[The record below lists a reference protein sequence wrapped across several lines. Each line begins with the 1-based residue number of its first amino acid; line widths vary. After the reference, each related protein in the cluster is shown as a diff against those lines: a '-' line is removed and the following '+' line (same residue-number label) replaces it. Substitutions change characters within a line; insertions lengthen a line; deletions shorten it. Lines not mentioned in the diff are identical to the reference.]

1 MPLFLTILF
10 VSFIVFFLSTNV
22 LKRSAIEGMLAVF
35 LIFLIFAPFEQVID
49 SFFAPISSP
58 VFHAIVLYLLAG
70 AIFERLYVFE
80 QAYLFGSN
88 YFHKS
93 PKWQTFF
100 PLVAQTFMA
109 SISGAA
115 ENNVRITEPKIRKW
129 QTMHHVSPAFT
140 KNSTIAVS
148 VLAHI
153 LPPAGIISLT
163 YAVYNYLYPHE
174 FTVSEWWII
183 AYGLGVLFFI
193 HRWLSLRLM
202 YRLHRIDLSSPQPMP
217 LEKKWRGTWLVLFV
231 PILIFLPIAFDAFAA
246 PWIAKRITPE
256 AQAQLSFRILMFAPV
271 FAIFYVLLINKRF
284 VPKKRRMRQL
294 VHLLEDSM
302 LAIIPASIMTYF
314 ACVSL
319 ELFIRLDAKEEL
331 IQWATTFDDQLG
343 ILFVLLSIV
352 IVAMIFP
359 GPIAVTLFGGTWIVL
374 ADTFGWN
381 AWTLATLLPAF
392 TGSIEGMMGLWSI
405 QTNAYEELFQ
415 SSKMTLFWFGTH
427 LLLLVSLFVIFH

>member
-1 MPLFLTILF
+1 MPSFLLLLF
-10 VSFIVFFLSTNV
+10 VSFIVFFLSTIIF
-22 LKRSAIEGMLAVF
+22 KRSPIEGMIIVF
-35 LIFLIFAPFEQVID
+35 ATFLLLAPFELVIE
-49 SFFAPISSP
+49 SFLAPISSP

-80 QAYLFGSN
+80 RAYIFGSN
-88 YFHKS
+88 YFHQS

-115 ENNVRITEPKIRKW
+115 ENNVRITERKIVEW
-129 QTMHHVSPAFT
+129 QTMHQVSPAFT

-163 YAVYNYLYPHE
+163 YAVYNFLYPHQ

-183 AYGLGVLFFI
+183 AYGLGVLFFV
-193 HRWLSLRLM
+193 HRWLSLRFM

-231 PILIFLPIAFDAFAA
+231 PVLIFLPIAFDAFAA
-246 PWIAKRITPE
+246 PWIAERISPE
-256 AQAQLSFRILMFAPV
+256 AQAQMSFRILMFAPI
-271 FAIFYVLLINKRF
+271 FAIFYVLLINRRF
-284 VPKKRRMRQL
+284 VPKKRRIRQL
-294 VHLLEDSM
+294 IHLLEDSM
-302 LAIIPASIMTYF
+302 IAIIPASIMTYF
-314 ACVSL
+314 ACISL
-319 ELFIRLDAKEEL
+319 ELFIRLDAKKALNE
-331 IQWATTFDDQLG
+331 WAATFDDQLG
-343 ILFVLLSIV
+343 ILFVLLSI
-352 IVAMIFP
+352 IGVATIFP
-359 GPIAVTLFGGTWIVL
+359 GPIAVTLFGGTWLVL
-374 ADTFGWN
+374 ADNFGWN

-392 TGSIEGMMGLWSI
+392 TGSIEGMMALWSI

-415 SSKMTLFWFGTH
+415 SSKMTLFWFSTH
-427 LLLLVSLFVIFH
+427 LLLLISLFVIFH

>member
-1 MPLFLTILF
+1 MPSFLLLLF
-10 VSFIVFFLSTNV
+10 VSFIVFFLSTV
-22 LKRSAIEGMLAVF
+22 LFKRSSIEGMIVVF
-35 LIFLIFAPFEQVID
+35 TIFVLFAPFERVVE
-49 SFFAPISSP
+49 SFFAPISSS

-80 QAYLFGSN
+80 RAYIFGSN
-88 YFHKS
+88 YFHQS

-115 ENNVRITEPKIRKW
+115 ENNVRITERKMIKW
-129 QTMHHVSPAFT
+129 QTMHQVSPAFT

-174 FTVSEWWII
+174 FTVSEWWMI

-193 HRWLSLRLM
+193 HRWLSLRFM
-202 YRLHRIDLSSPQPMP
+202 YRLHRIDLSSPQLMP

-231 PILIFLPIAFDAFAA
+231 PILIFLPIAFDALAA
-246 PWIAKRITPE
+246 PWIAKRISPE
-256 AQAQLSFRILMFAPV
+256 AQAQMSFRILMFAPI

-284 VPKKRRMRQL
+284 VPKKRRIRQL
-294 VHLLEDSM
+294 IHLLEDSM
-302 LAIIPASIMTYF
+302 IAIIPASIMTYF

-319 ELFIRLDAKEEL
+319 ELFIRLDAKEAL
-331 IQWATTFDDQLG
+331 SQWANTFDNQWG
-343 ILFVLLSIV
+343 ILFVLISIIV
-352 IVAMIFP
+352 VAMIFP
-359 GPIAVTLFGGTWIVL
+359 GPIAVTLFGGSWLVL

-405 QTNAYEELFQ
+405 QANAYEELFQ

-427 LLLLVSLFVIFH
+427 LLLLISLFVIFH